1 MRDTTVT
8 VIGAGIAGLAAA
20 LALLRGGQGVRVF
33 ESARELGEVG
43 AGLSITPNAGQALVA
58 LGLRAELDA
67 MGSRPPLGVMR
78 HYASG
83 KVLVRLEQDQSVAQY
98 GVPLYHVHRADL
110 HRALADAVRTI
121 DPAAIELNHEL
132 VAIEQDSRAV
142 QAQFHNGRS
151 ISSDWLLGADGIRSV
166 ARRALFGPDEPTFTG
181 YVAFRGLVDA
191 TELPAEYLDPPLAMT
206 IGPGRLLM
214 RYPLRRGQLLNIVA
228 IARRAAWT
236 EEGWSVATPVSELAA
251 EFADFDP
258 QSRAILSRIPAD
270 GCFKWGL
277 FDRDPMPTW
286 TCGRATLAGDAA
298 HAMPPFTGQGAVMA
312 LEDGVVLGRA
322 ASAAQDIADCLRRY
336 EQARHAR
343 TVRALEMSRARAHLY
358 FDDDPGEQVRA
369 LGAGMRELRS
379 LYDYDAGRVPV

>member
-166 ARRALFGPDEPTFTG
+166 ARRALF
-181 YVAFRGLVDA
+181 
-191 TELPAEYLDPPLAMT
+191 
-206 IGPGRLLM
+206 
-214 RYPLRRGQLLNIVA
+214 
-228 IARRAAWT
+228 
-236 EEGWSVATPVSELAA
+236 
-251 EFADFDP
+251 
-258 QSRAILSRIPAD
+258 
-270 GCFKWGL
+270 
-277 FDRDPMPTW
+277 
-286 TCGRATLAGDAA
+286 
-298 HAMPPFTGQGAVMA
+298 
-312 LEDGVVLGRA
+312 
-322 ASAAQDIADCLRRY
+322 
-336 EQARHAR
+336 
-343 TVRALEMSRARAHLY
+343 
-358 FDDDPGEQVRA
+358 
-369 LGAGMRELRS
+369 
-379 LYDYDAGRVPV
+379 